1 MEYKFKMD
9 IKPMDFFKTTMSR
22 TYRSMTGVV
31 NIVFTVAMILL
42 AVNFLGSVNAFFA
55 FLIIIG
61 CILFPILH
69 PLAIYGQ
76 SVKQTEGVPKGVEL
90 TFNDKGMHIEVKDKN
105 ETIPWKKIPKVVK
118 QSDMVIVMSDNM
130 HGYMLVNRVLG
141 DKKEE
146 FYEYVLGKIK
156 EHKSK

>member
-1 MEYKFKMD
+1 MEYKFKME
-9 IKPMDFFKTTMSR
+9 IKPSDFFKTTMSR

-31 NIVFTVAMILL
+31 NVVFTVAMILL
-42 AVNFLGSVNAFFA
+42 AINFLGTVNAFFA

-76 SVKQTEGVPKGVEL
+76 SVKQTEGIPKGVEL
-90 TFNDKGMHIEVKDKN
+90 TFNDEGMYVEADGKN
-105 ETIPWKKIPKVVK
+105 EKIPWKRIPKVVK
-118 QSDMVIVMSDNM
+118 QNSMVIVMSDNV

-141 DKKEE
+141 DKKDE
-146 FYEYVLGKIK
+146 FYEYALNKVEENKRK
-156 EHKSK
+156 